1 MRKKSR
7 DIWIAPNQ
15 CPGLKKCVHCL
26 GWDVF
31 QAMCLTE
38 SWIYCEHADAMSR
51 KYKKL
56 PYEWLLAY
64 KLGGFPKEKIK
75 VP

>member
-1 MRKKSR
+1 
-7 DIWIAPNQ
+7 
-15 CPGLKKCVHCL
+15 
-26 GWDVF
+26 
-31 QAMCLTE
+31 MCLTE